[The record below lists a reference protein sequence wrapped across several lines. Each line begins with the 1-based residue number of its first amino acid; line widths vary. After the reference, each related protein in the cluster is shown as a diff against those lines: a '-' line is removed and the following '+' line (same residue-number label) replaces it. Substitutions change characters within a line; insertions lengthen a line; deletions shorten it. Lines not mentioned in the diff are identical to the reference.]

1 MQQNDIE
8 YELFFNHNGIARDIG
23 RIDITAEE
31 MGDYNYWQKQNLT
44 VEQKKYLARR
54 IMAPMSEEELSTLM
68 GEFEQHE
75 MTMKGLDG
83 EFNGFT
89 GRVGTK
95 KGSSGVPEPSD
106 HPGTTGSPSAASKGT
121 TTTDKPATS
130 KTKTFV
136 KKSKDV
142 IVKAV
147 SDYYK
152 EKQKIGFQPWGNL
165 GINKPKE
172 SGNAGEVGSGGKT
185 SSNAGNKSSD
195 GAGTSSSSSGK
206 KTDQTPSS
214 GKKSQSSG
222 ETDATASSPGTGK
235 KSGDGES
242 TNSPSSGK
250 KTGQTPSTSKKPK
263 SSGETDST
271 GSSSGT
277 GKKPGDGEETGPSS
291 SGKIEDPTPN
301 TSKKTQTSGE
311 PDTTGS
317 NTGTGKKS
325 SEGEGTSSSSANKKD
340 NQIPNSHNQ
349 WKQDSSK
356 KKGKDDKKKKEEEKR
371 KREEEDRQKSESEA
385 EGTGDVLPPTKRIE
399 PRGEPIKFEPLI
411 KQEKI
416 AQQTYDRLR
425 GTGLD
430 MNELELFSKNTG
442 LSLQETIDLK
452 KHLIL
457 TEHVNLPDTITGKYY
472 YSGYFHPDMHIA
484 YGWEKALK
492 GELTP
497 AGKVWFRQLADHEL
511 AESKMMQEGVPYR
524 KIESWNPIEGMTGK
538 PPNEGAH
545 DLAPPPPKDFPDFKA
560 DETIL

>member
-1 MQQNDIE
+1 M
-8 YELFFNHNGIARDIG
+8 FFGPYHNGIARDIG

-44 VEQKKYLARR
+44 VEQKKYLAQR
-54 IMAPMSEEELSTLM
+54 IMAPISEEELSTLM

-89 GRVGTK
+89 GRVSTK

-106 HPGTTGSPSAASKGT
+106 HPGTTGSPSAAAKGT

-142 IVKAV
+142 IVKAF

-152 EKQKIGFQPWGNL
+152 ESQVIRFQPWGNL
-165 GINKPKE
+165 GKNKPKE
-172 SGNAGEVGSGGKT
+172 SGNASGGKT

-195 GAGTSSSSSGK
+195 GAGTSSSSNGK
-206 KTDQTPSS
+206 KPNQTPSS
-214 GKKSQSSG
+214 SKKSQSSG

-235 KSGDGES
+235 KSGDGEG

-250 KTGQTPSTSKKPK
+250 KTGQTPSTSKKSK
-263 SSGETDST
+263 SSGETDAT
-271 GSSSGT
+271 ASSPGT
-277 GKKPGDGEETGPSS
+277 GKKPGDGEGTESS
-291 SGKIEDPTPN
+291 GSGKIEDPTPN

-311 PDTTGS
+311 PDTAGS

-371 KREEEDRQKSESEA
+371 KREEEERQESESEA
-385 EGTGDVLPPTKRIE
+385 EGTGQAVIPPPIVYETVKYGDHFTRKNRKKVLKPNIEYTSPDGYNYRTDSQGRIIECEGALVLGKGDRSEYAQRTVGKGQGRLPDDDGGHLIGAQFKGPKDIDNLVPQNSQINRSGGKWYEMETEWANALNEVPPKKVTVKIE
-399 PRGEPIKFEPLI
+399 PVYSGSSMRPHSFEV
-411 KQEKI
+411 
-416 AQQTYDRLR
+416 TYQI
-425 GTGLD
+425 G
-430 MNELELFSKNTG
+430 
-442 LSLQETIDLK
+442 K
-452 KHLIL
+452 KK
-457 TEHVNLPDTITGKYY
+457 EVTITIQNQPG
-472 YSGYFHPDMHIA
+472 G
-484 YGWEKALK
+484 
-492 GELTP
+492 
-497 AGKVWFRQLADHEL
+497 
-511 AESKMMQEGVPYR
+511 
-524 KIESWNPIEGMTGK
+524 
-538 PPNEGAH
+538 
-545 DLAPPPPKDFPDFKA
+545 
-560 DETIL
+560 